1 MAGKLT
7 DTDDSDPRVVVGG
20 VGIRRSGCLRRVVL
34 CVCVVWL
41 RRALNRHFVSRT
53 SEFLKSQKEVTMVS
67 STHFLDTGRRSRD
80 MSTPPQTSSVAVAVS
95 YLLIHPK

>member
-20 VGIRRSGCLRRVVL
+20 VGIRRVVL

-41 RRALNRHFVSRT
+41 RRALNCHFVSRT
-53 SEFLKSQKEVTMVS
+53 SEFLRSQKEVTMVS

-80 MSTPPQTSSVAVAVS
+80 MSTPPQSSSVAVAVAVS